1 MIKNKVKPTTVK
13 AFKKEK
19 KSKIE
24 SEKLKDSVENK
35 IRNEKEMHYI
45 DHDIE
50 EDNLDVEENDRV
62 INK

>member
-1 MIKNKVKPTTVK
+1 VKPTTVK

>member
-1 MIKNKVKPTTVK
+1 MKPTTVK